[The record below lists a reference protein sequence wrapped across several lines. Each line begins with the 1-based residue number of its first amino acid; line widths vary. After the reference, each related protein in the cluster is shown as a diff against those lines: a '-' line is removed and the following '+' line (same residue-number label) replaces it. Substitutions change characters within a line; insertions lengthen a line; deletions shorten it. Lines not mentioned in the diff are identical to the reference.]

1 MNEINYGLS
10 IESSHFNNNGQIAGG
25 SNNKN
30 QYQLHTETQSK
41 SLAETAAEI
50 EKLLKQLE
58 ESNPTNTT
66 GDQMVVATQAIEII
80 ESNFTLKQRV
90 LSVLE
95 SVGTEV
101 FKQAVDHPVAHILVA
116 GFEGL
121 RNP

>member
-1 MNEINYGLS
+1 MNKINHGLF
-10 IESSHFNNNGQIAGG
+10 IEGSEFNNNGQIAGG

-30 QYQLHTETQSK
+30 QYQVHTETQSK

-66 GDQMVVATQAIEII
+66 GDPMVVATQAIEII
-80 ESNFTLKQRV
+80 ESNFTLKQRF
-90 LSVLE
+90 LSVVE

-101 FKQAVDHPVAHILVA
+101 FKQAVDHPAVHILVA
-116 GFEGL
+116 FFEGL

>member
-30 QYQLHTETQSK
+30 QYETYTETQSK
-41 SLAETAAEI
+41 SLTETAAEI
-50 EKLLKQLE
+50 QQLLKQLE
-58 ESNPTNTT
+58 ESDSANTT
-66 GDQMVVATQAIEII
+66 TGSMALATQAIEII

-90 LSVLE
+90 LSVLA

-116 GFEGL
+116 GFEGW